1 MPYALCLVPYALCLV
16 PNADTNA
23 NTDTNADTNTQ
34 HPIPIAIGTNTKKF
48 SQNPRFVYSTPRF
61 VYNSK
66 LMIGGYLLLA
76 PESKNKN
83 EYETDFIS
91 CSLLNASESDC

>member
-1 MPYALCLVPYALCLV
+1 MLVYLCLM
-16 PNADTNA
+16 PNANA
-23 NTDTNADTNTQ
+23 NSNANTNTQ
-34 HPIPIAIGTNTKKF
+34 HPTPNPDSYRDQHQKF
-48 SQNPRFVYSTPRF
+48 SQNPRFVYSNPRF

-66 LMIGGYLLLA
+66 LVIGGHLLLA
-76 PESKNKN
+76 PESKNKI